1 MPATGVKAGHKL
13 RTIKACADQ
22 ETPARTSTR
31 MSWAA
36 CQKRAFLW
44 DVLNCPCGGR
54 RSVIAAIQDRAE
66 ITRFLRHLQLWRD
79 ADDIQAV
86 HGPPDLLE
94 PADEPGGD
102 QWDGV
107 DDLQPL
113 DWVA

>member
-1 MPATGVKAGHKL
+1 MFMGKGSWEVDEKAPRDGVIHRHTSLMPNKH
-13 RTIKACADQ
+13 
-22 ETPARTSTR
+22 
-31 MSWAA
+31 M
-36 CQKRAFLW
+36 
-44 DVLNCPCGGR
+44 VLQIGP
-54 RSVIAAIQDRAE
+54 RAE
-66 ITRFLRHLQLWRD
+66 ITRFLRHPSTSSGQALQLWRD

-94 PADEPGGD
+94 PPDEPGGD

>member
-1 MPATGVKAGHKL
+1 
-13 RTIKACADQ
+13 
-22 ETPARTSTR
+22 

-66 ITRFLRHLQLWRD
+66 ITRFLRHPSTSSGQVLQLWRD

-94 PADEPGGD
+94 PPDEPGGD